1 MRSTLMLMLVML
13 GFDCQHKSA
22 FLSPL
27 AAAEKK
33 FESVISSYNLL
44 SSF

>member
-1 MRSTLMLMLVML
+1 MLMLMLSML
-13 GFDCQHKSA
+13 GFDCQHKSV
-22 FLSPL
+22 FLPPL